1 LSVAGGMSTVLNS
14 GGLTDVGKFADDRV
28 LIHPKPP
35 QRGIARSQLHCAVR
49 NDGLHRSA

>member
-1 LSVAGGMSTVLNS
+1 MSTVLNS

-35 QRGIARSQLHCAVR
+35 QRGIARSQLHCAMR